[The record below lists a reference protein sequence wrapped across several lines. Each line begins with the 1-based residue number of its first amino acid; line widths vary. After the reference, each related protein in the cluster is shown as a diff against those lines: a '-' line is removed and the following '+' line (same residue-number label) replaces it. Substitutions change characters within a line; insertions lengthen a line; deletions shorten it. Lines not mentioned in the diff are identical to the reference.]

1 MNPVERWLASRSG
14 MQLRLQVLG
23 VLLLFEYSGYAFINH
38 LTVWRADTLGHGYL
52 EPWSRLDESIP
63 FIPAAILLYL
73 PLLPIVAVPAFALS
87 ETKIRTGFWTYIGV
101 IAASFA
107 VFLLAP
113 MKMSRAGLEPGALE
127 PLFELMWAIDPP
139 FNTFPS
145 LHVSLATIATL
156 VVWQHDQRLG
166 RWMLIGATVLT
177 ISTFLAKQHFVID
190 ALGGVALAMI
200 WYRCHYLP
208 RVRLI

>member
-14 MQLRLQVLG
+14 MELRLQVLG
-23 VLLLFEYSGYAFINH
+23 ALLIFEYSGYALINH
-38 LTVWRADTLGHGYL
+38 LTVWRADSLGHGYL
-52 EPWSRLDESIP
+52 EPWSTLDNGIP
-63 FIPAAILLYL
+63 FIPVTILLYL
-73 PLLPIVAVPAFALS
+73 PLLPMVAVPAFALS
-87 ETKIRTGFWTYIGV
+87 EAKIRIGFWTYIGV
-101 IAASFA
+101 ITTTFA

-113 MKMSRAGLEPGALE
+113 MKMSRTGLEPGTFE
-127 PLFELMWAIDPP
+127 PLFQLLWAIDPP

-166 RWMLIGATVLT
+166 RWMLLSATVLT
-177 ISTFLAKQHFVID
+177 LSTFLVKQHFIID

-200 WYRCHYLP
+200 WYRRHYLL
-208 RVRLI
+208 RTRLK

>member
-23 VLLLFEYSGYAFINH
+23 ALLIFEYSGYAFINH

-52 EPWSRLDESIP
+52 EPWSVLDNAIP
-63 FIPAAILLYL
+63 FVPATILLYV
-73 PLLPIVAVPAFALS
+73 PLLPMVAVPAFALS
-87 ETKIRTGFWTYIGV
+87 EAKIRTGFWTYIGV
-101 IAASFA
+101 ITSSFA

-127 PLFELMWAIDPP
+127 PLFELLWAIDPP

-145 LHVSLATIATL
+145 LHVSLATLAAL
-156 VVWQHDQRLG
+156 VVWQHDSRLG
-166 RWMLIGATVLT
+166 RWMLLGASVLI
-177 ISTFLAKQHFVID
+177 ISTFLVKQHFIID
-190 ALGGVALAMI
+190 AAGGVAVAAL
-200 WYRCHYLP
+200 WYRYHYLP
-208 RVRLI
+208 RARLK

>member
-14 MQLRLQVLG
+14 MELRLQVLG
-23 VLLLFEYSGYAFINH
+23 ALLIFEYSGYALINH
-38 LTVWRADTLGHGYL
+38 LTVWRADSLGHGYL
-52 EPWSRLDESIP
+52 EPWSTLDSGSP
-63 FIPAAILLYL
+63 FIPVTILLYL
-73 PLLPIVAVPAFALS
+73 PLLPMVAVPAFALS
-87 ETKIRTGFWTYIGV
+87 EAKIRIGFWTYIGV
-101 IAASFA
+101 ITSTFA

-113 MKMSRAGLEPGALE
+113 MKMSRTGLEPGTFE
-127 PLFELMWAIDPP
+127 PLFQLLWAIDPP

-156 VVWQHDQRLG
+156 VVCQHDQRLG
-166 RWMLIGATVLT
+166 RWMLLGATVLT
-177 ISTFLAKQHFVID
+177 LSTFLVKQHFIID